1 MPDIKQLHLI
11 CYKWGT
17 LYGPD
22 YVNRLFSMV
31 GRHLSAPF
39 TFHCITDDPTGLAEE
54 IIVHP
59 LPDLGIEGIWRKLMT
74 FQDDFLG
81 LKGEYVVSLDL
92 DIVIVDSIDFL
103 LKQPEIDF
111 YIGRNWA
118 RKEGSARA
126 SGSVYRLKVGSHAFV
141 WDRFYADRQGAVDR
155 FHGKNRLIGEQNWL
169 DANVPDFDFFPE
181 GRVVSFKRHCK
192 ARGHYILGPIGER
205 FGWTTAAWGKAEVP
219 SGASIVSF
227 HGDPLPPDVED
238 SHFGRWRQAP
248 FVSKHWH

>member
-1 MPDIKQLHLI
+1 MPDIKDLNII

-17 LYGPD
+17 LYGPH
-22 YVNRLFSMV
+22 YVNRLYSMV

-39 TFHCITDDPTGLAEE
+39 TFHCITDDATGLADG
-54 IIVHP
+54 IKAHP

-103 LKQPEIDF
+103 LEQPGIDF

-141 WDRFYADRQGAVDR
+141 WDRFYSDRENAVDR
-155 FHGKNRLIGEQNWL
+155 YHGKTRLIGEQNWL
-169 DANVPDFDFFPE
+169 DANIPAFNFFPE
-181 GRVVSFKRHCK
+181 GKVVSFKRHCK

-205 FGWTTAAWGKAEVP
+205 FGWTTAAWGEAVVP
-219 SGASIVSF
+219 PGAAIVSF
-227 HGDPLPPDVED
+227 HGDPLPPDVRD
-238 SHFGRWRQAP
+238 TYSGRWRHAP